1 MTQLQQRRYLKCPYN
16 RARELLAELVAVPAT
31 AGGEERLFHLTVPVP
46 GVEGAALG
54 KDVRATVTPGADPM
68 GFDEPWKLH
77 WEPESGGVYPDFD
90 GTLTIRADETYE
102 TSMLELQGSYKPPL
116 GAAGALFDAVLGSR
130 IAHET
135 ARELLR
141 KLGSTIEER
150 YRAGEAAKNR

>member
-1 MTQLQQRRYLKCPYN
+1 MSQLHQRRYLKCPYN
-16 RARELLAELVAVPAT
+16 RARELLAETAAVPA
-31 AGGEERLFHLTVPVP
+31 AANGQERLLHLTLPVP
-46 GVEGAALG
+46 GVEGAELG
-54 KDVRATVTPGADPM
+54 KDVRVTIEPGADPK

-77 WEPESGGVYPDFD
+77 WEPVSGGIYPDFD

-141 KLGSTIEER
+141 KLGGTIEER
-150 YRAGEAAKNR
+150 YRAGEAAKNH